1 MIYEIKDM
9 TTVTAIFD
17 GWNETLIWSCIQGV
31 MGHIYANHIKHPTS
45 AMAILGDFVFYAGVP
60 SKEIIGYKPDWCKQD
75 FIIAVPRDEQWSA
88 MIREYYGNSAKQVVR
103 YATKK
108 EPDAFDKNKLI
119 RISEGLQAE
128 YTIKLI
134 DERMYNYCRSNE
146 WCRDLV
152 SQYETYKIYKELGL
166 GVVVLKDNIPVSGAS
181 SYSSYVGGIEIEIDT
196 RKEYRRKGLASACGA
211 MLILECIKRGLYP
224 SWDAQ
229 NKWSLAL
236 AQKLGYHFDYE
247 YTAFEI
253 SGYSNEPKDITA
265 DASQDKRQD

>member
-1 MIYEIKDM
+1 M
-9 TTVTAIFD
+9 
-17 GWNETLIWSCIQGV
+17 
-31 MGHIYANHIKHPTS
+31 
-45 AMAILGDFVFYAGVP
+45 
-60 SKEIIGYKPDWCKQD
+60 
-75 FIIAVPRDEQWSA
+75 
-88 MIREYYGNSAKQVVR
+88 R

-134 DERMYNYCRSNE
+134 DEQMYNYCRSNE

-166 GVVVLKDNIPVSGAS
+166 GVVILKDNIPVSGAS
-181 SYSSYVGGIEIEIDT
+181 SYSSYMGGIEIEIDT
-196 RKEYRRKGLASACGA
+196 RKEYRRRGLASVCGA

-224 SWDAQ
+224 SWEAQ

-236 AQKLGYHFDYE
+236 SQKLGYHFDYE

-253 SGYSNEPKDITA
+253 NGYNNEP
-265 DASQDKRQD
+265 QNKRRD